1 MMKRINIFFKN
12 NFFSKK
18 NNVLLTVVGVGPGDP
33 DYLTIAAIKA
43 IRKSKVIFYPVSGF
57 DKESFSLRIVKKYL
71 RLKKKIPI
79 VFPMGRKDHN
89 PQEIWKKAA
98 EIIVENF
105 TSHKKVVLLCL
116 GDTSIFAS
124 SSYIVNEIK
133 ENYPQVKINLIPG
146 ISSVSLAAA
155 LGEFQLINQGE
166 TLEILECP
174 DNFDDLINSIKNKK
188 NCVLAIMKVGKRWQ
202 NLKKVLKDNNILD
215 KSLLA
220 VNLGMNNQFID
231 KASKNSSDEIPY
243 FSLLLIRI

>member
-1 MMKRINIFFKN
+1 MKKINIFFKN

-18 NNVLLTVVGVGPGDP
+18 NNAILTVVGVGPGDP
-33 DYLTIAAIKA
+33 NYLTMAAIKA
-43 IRKSKVIFYPVSGF
+43 IRKSKVVFYPISGF
-57 DKESFSLRIVKKYL
+57 DKESFSLKIVKKYL
-71 RLKKKIPI
+71 RFKKKIPI
-79 VFPMGRKDHN
+79 IFPMGRKDKDAK
-89 PQEIWKKAA
+89 EIWKNAA
-98 EIIVENF
+98 KTIFNNINRN
-105 TSHKKVVLLCL
+105 KKVVLLCL

-124 SSYIVNEIK
+124 SSYIINEIK

-155 LGEFQLINQGE
+155 LGNFQLINRGE

-174 DNFDDLINSIKNKK
+174 DNLDELINLIKNKK

-202 NLKKVLKDNNILD
+202 DLKKVLKENNMLD
-215 KSLLA
+215 KALLA

-231 KASKNSSDEIPY
+231 KASKNISDEIPY

>member
-1 MMKRINIFFKN
+1 MKKINIFFKN

-18 NNVLLTVVGVGPGDP
+18 NNVLLTVVGVGPGDQN
-33 DYLTIAAIKA
+33 YLTIAAIKA
-43 IRKSKVIFYPVSGF
+43 IRKSKVVFYPVSGF
-57 DKESFSLRIVKKYL
+57 DKDSFSLKIVKKYL
-71 RLKKKIPI
+71 RFKKKIPI
-79 VFPMGRKDHN
+79 IFPMGRKDKDAK
-89 PQEIWKKAA
+89 EIWKNAA
-98 EIIVENF
+98 KSIFDNITRN
-105 TSHKKVVLLCL
+105 KKVVLLCL

-124 SSYIVNEIK
+124 SSYIINEIE

-155 LGEFQLINQGE
+155 LGNFQLINQGE

-174 DNFDDLINSIKNKK
+174 DKLDDLINSINYKK

-202 NLKKVLKDNNILD
+202 DLKKVLKENNMLD
-215 KSLLA
+215 KALLA
-220 VNLGMNNQFID
+220 VNLGMSNQFID